1 MAALAPRSVMTQERE
16 GFQKEIEW
24 ISKRRPTR
32 SKGNEK
38 GTEKI
43 VPVPHLL
50 RVLYFQ
56 SLAQTRKRRRR
67 RTVVRKTRMEE
78 GLAAVMNSQ
87 TA

>member
-32 SKGNEK
+32 SKRTEK

-56 SLAQTRKRRRR
+56 SLAQTRKKRR